1 MSGGGVRSLLLQV
14 LVWGALSSWLI
25 AGFGDWWCHR
35 RTRIESH
42 SGAPEAAMHVVLYVL
57 TAVPILLGL
66 YCDITALLLVVMAAC
81 VAAHTALAWIDTAY
95 TQPRRHISVLE
106 QAFHPWLELVPVFAL
121 VIVMILYADAWR
133 APEWALRLRVES
145 LPGWASVGVPLAL
158 LPGALLTLEEL
169 VRCLRKAETVAP
181 SLSKNG

>member
-1 MSGGGVRSLLLQV
+1 MSGGETRSLLLQV
-14 LVWGALSSWLI
+14 LAWGALPAWLI

-35 RTRIESH
+35 RSRIELA

-57 TAVPILLGL
+57 TLVPVLLGL
-66 YCDITALLLVVMAAC
+66 YFDVTALVLVVMVAC
-81 VAAHTALAWIDTAY
+81 VAAHTVLAWIDTAY

-121 VIVMILYADAWR
+121 VVVMVLYADAWR
-133 APEWALRLRVES
+133 AAEWVLRPRPEPLPRWAT
-145 LPGWASVGVPLAL
+145 VGVPLAL

-169 VRCLRKAETVAP
+169 VRCRRSQRTVP
-181 SLSKNG
+181 VS